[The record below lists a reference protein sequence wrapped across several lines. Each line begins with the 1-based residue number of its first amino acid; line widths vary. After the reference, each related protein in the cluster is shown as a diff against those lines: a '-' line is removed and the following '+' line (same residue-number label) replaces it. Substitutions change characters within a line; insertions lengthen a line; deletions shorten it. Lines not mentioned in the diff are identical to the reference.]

1 MIWDGDAFLATIP
14 KTQSMK
20 AITDKLDFIKIKN
33 VQSVKDNV
41 KTMRRQAT
49 DWDKIFAK
57 DISVKALLFKTY
69 KELSKLKNNN
79 KKWIKNEPK
88 TLTDTSSKKT
98 NRWQM
103 KRYSTSY
110 ITREMQIKATMR
122 YLSLEHGQYQM
133 LVRIFGSKTS
143 CSFTGGNVYTMVQ
156 SLWKKFGIFLK
167 KQIYNLLTLQSSN
180 HAAWYLPKAAKN
192 ISTQKVEYGCLQHF
206 I

>member
-1 MIWDGDAFLATIP
+1 
-14 KTQSMK
+14 
-20 AITDKLDFIKIKN
+20 
-33 VQSVKDNV
+33 
-41 KTMRRQAT
+41 MRRQAT

-79 KKWIKNEPK
+79 KKLIKNEPK

-167 KQIYNLLTLQSSN
+167 KQIYNLLTRQSSN

-192 ISTQKVEYGCLQHF
+192 ISTQKVEYGCL
-206 I
+206 